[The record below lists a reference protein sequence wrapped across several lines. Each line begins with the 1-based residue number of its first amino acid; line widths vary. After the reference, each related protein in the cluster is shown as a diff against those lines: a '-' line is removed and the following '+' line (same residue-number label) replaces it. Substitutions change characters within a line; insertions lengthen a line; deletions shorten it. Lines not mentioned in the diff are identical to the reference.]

1 MKALFFSS
9 IFFLS
14 LCGSAVQADD
24 GNPAYRSAMTG
35 YLGQMQTAATPED
48 WQALANGFQ
57 RIAQAEPDEWLPLYY
72 AALVF
77 VEWQH
82 QETSPDKKDQLLQ
95 QGRELADRAAQIQ
108 PGHPE
113 ILALQGYIAMMR
125 LSIDPATRAQEMAPT
140 AMGLLQQAVQTD
152 PGNPRARMLLAQM
165 KFGTAAFFG
174 AGTEEPCE
182 EFGESI
188 RLFDAAVPA
197 EELMPSWGREMAE
210 YFAGQCP

>member
-1 MKALFFSS
+1 MKALFFYS
-9 IFFLS
+9 ILFLS
-14 LCGSAVQADD
+14 LTGSAALADE
-24 GNPAYRSAMTG
+24 GNPAYRNAMAG
-35 YLGQMQTAATPED
+35 YLGQMHTAASPDD

-57 RIAQAEPDEWLPLYY
+57 RIAQAEPNEWLPLYY
-72 AALVF
+72 AALAY

-82 QETSPDKKDQLLQ
+82 LETSPDKKDQLLQ
-95 QGRELADRAAQIQ
+95 QGRELADRAIQIR
-108 PGHPE
+108 PGHSE

-125 LSIDPATRAQEMAPT
+125 LSIDPAARAQELAPT

-188 RLFDAAVPA
+188 RLFDAAAPV